1 MALLPKNRIFNLH
14 KRIMVFKRREL
25 KLRKENCQLRNELR
39 ADEILIS
46 KLAKENKELLA
57 VAHA

>member
-1 MALLPKNRIFNLH
+1 
-14 KRIMVFKRREL
+14 MVFKRREL

>member
-14 KRIMVFKRREL
+14 IKINRFKRREL
-25 KLRKENCQLRNELR
+25 KLQKENNHLKDELR
-39 ADEILIS
+39 ADEILMS

-57 VAHA
+57 VAYV